1 MKGHTHKVWALSVA
15 VVLSLSFGVYV
26 FAQEANIDASLKT
39 RSFKSLQQATDDD
52 PEVQAFDRVLREKN
66 EERATPLMED
76 SRRAVLIEEKEQA
89 SRPPSSGI
97 NSRSAAND
105 LRSVAESINTINETR
120 KSIAEQL
127 NTKVER
133 GVLDE
138 VGSQIRNDII
148 ADEFIEGVQEEIQ
161 RTFDVI
167 QNDIDA
173 RVQSVGTGGEPTRT
187 DLKQRVD
194 TALEELEA
202 RISND
207 AESRVHLE
215 RSRKIIEKQ
224 LSELETSVDDFKR
237 KLEKEDGFSLY
248 RDSDNDGLSDY
259 DEVNIYGTDPL
270 KAFTSGSE
278 LTDGER
284 VLQGLNP
291 LDVVNEPIMREDP
304 REEGTV
310 VRDLFKIRD
319 IRVNQIVERTRPVRV
334 QNAEGA
340 LVETGEMETVPD
352 AAEIVFSGT
361 ALPNSIVTLY
371 IFSTPIVVT
380 VKADANGEWTYTL
393 DHELEDGEHNVFVA
407 SVDTTGRILAKSDPI
422 PFVKTAAAVEFVG
435 SDVIGSAVPT
445 RDGFLTNN
453 FLLVASIILVLVIAG
468 VLIVVGMK
476 NDDDDGV
483 TPEMPVINPPV
494 PPQTSDAQPAD
505 VVDHGQSS

>member
-1 MKGHTHKVWALSVA
+1 MKGRNHILWALPVA
-15 VVLSLSFGVYV
+15 VVLSLSFGVYTS
-26 FAQEANIDASLKT
+26 AQETNVDASLKT
-39 RSFKSLQQATDDD
+39 RSFESLQQSADDD
-52 PEVQAFDRVLREKN
+52 PEVQTFDRVLREKN

-76 SRRAVLIEEKEQA
+76 SRRAVMIEEQEQA
-89 SRPPSSGI
+89 SQPPSSGI
-97 NSRSAAND
+97 STWSATSD
-105 LRSVAESINTINETR
+105 IRGVAESINEINETR
-120 KSIAEQL
+120 ESIVEQL
-127 NTKVER
+127 NTEVER

-138 VGSQIRNDII
+138 VGSQISNDIV
-148 ADEFIEGVQEEIQ
+148 ADEFIEAVQEEIQ

-167 QNDIDA
+167 QEDINA
-173 RVQSVGTGGEPTRT
+173 RVQSIGTGGEPTRT
-187 DLKQRVD
+187 DLEHRVD
-194 TALEELEA
+194 TALEELEV

-207 AESRVHLE
+207 ANNRVRLEQSRQM
-215 RSRKIIEKQ
+215 IQKQ
-224 LSELETSVDDFKR
+224 LTELETSVDSFK
-237 KLEKEDGFSLY
+237 KNLEKEDGFSLY

-291 LDVVNEPIMREDP
+291 LDVVNEPIVREDP

-310 VRDLFKIRD
+310 VRDLFKVRD
-319 IRVNQIVERTRPVRV
+319 IRVNEIVERTRPVRV
-334 QNAEGA
+334 QDAEGNM
-340 LVETGEMETVPD
+340 VETGEVETVPD
-352 AAEIVFSGT
+352 AGEIVFSGT

-393 DHELEDGEHNVFVA
+393 DQELEDGEHNVFVA

-422 PFVKTAAAVEFVG
+422 PFVKTAAAVEFVN
-435 SDVIGSAVPT
+435 SDVIGAAAPT

-453 FLLVASIILVLVIAG
+453 FLLIASIILVVVIAV

-476 NDDDDGV
+476 NDDDET
-483 TPEMPVINPPV
+483 TPGMPVTSPST
-494 PPQTSDAQPAD
+494 PPQTPDTQPAD